1 MSLVPTVHFFKE
13 NNMHKLS
20 VILSA
25 IILFFSVSVMA
36 LELDQAKQQGL
47 VGEMANGYLGV
58 VVQQADAAKLVA
70 DINAQRKAIYIKLAE
85 KNQITVAQ
93 VEILAG
99 QKAYNK
105 TQAGHY
111 LQLNGDWVKK

>member
-1 MSLVPTVHFFKE
+1 MSLVPTAHFFKE
-13 NNMHKLS
+13 NNMHKLTA
-20 VILSA
+20 ILSA
-25 IILFFSVSVMA
+25 IMIFFSVSVAA

-58 VVQQADAAKLVA
+58 VVQQADTEKLVA
-70 DINAQRKAIYIKLAE
+70 DINAQRKAIYVKLAE
-85 KNQITVAQ
+85 NNQITLEQ

-111 LQLNGDWVKK
+111 LQKDGVWLIK